1 MPTMNI
7 FQNKVAIVTGASSG
21 IGRATSLELAK
32 KGTVVCLVGR
42 NRKMLEKT
50 ARDIKNTPTHIY
62 QIDLLNDKNLEKFVI
77 RFKRDFNRL
86 DFLIHSA
93 GVITLGPFKT
103 ASIKDFDLQY
113 KVNVRAPYL
122 LTQLLLPF
130 IKKCKGQIVFL
141 NSTAC
146 LSPSINNGQYAA
158 TKAAL
163 KAVADSLRME
173 VNKDGIRVLSIFPGR
188 TATPMQSYISKVEG
202 KKYHPTH
209 LIQPDDIATLIVHIL
224 NVPQTAQ
231 TTDIVIKPLKK
242 SL

>member
-1 MPTMNI
+1 MLTMNI
-7 FQNKVAIVTGASSG
+7 FQDKVAIVTGASSG

-50 ARDIKNTPTHIY
+50 ARDIKNALVHIY
-62 QIDLLNDKNLEKFVI
+62 QADLLDDKDLEEFFHHFRK
-77 RFKRDFNRL
+77 DFNRL

-93 GVITLGPFKT
+93 GIITLGSLAT
-103 ASIKDFDLQY
+103 ASITDFDLQY

-122 LTQLLLPF
+122 LTQTLLPF
-130 IKKCKGQIVFL
+130 IKKCKGQIVFI
-141 NSTAC
+141 NSSAS
-146 LSPSINNGQYAA
+146 LHPNAINSQYAA

-188 TATPMQSYISKVEG
+188 TASPMQSYVHKVEG
-202 KKYHPTH
+202 KRYFPLH
-209 LIQPDDIATLIVHIL
+209 LIQPTDLATIIINSLDLPKTIEI
-224 NVPQTAQ
+224 
-231 TTDIVIKPLKK
+231 TDIVARQLKK
-242 SL
+242 SI